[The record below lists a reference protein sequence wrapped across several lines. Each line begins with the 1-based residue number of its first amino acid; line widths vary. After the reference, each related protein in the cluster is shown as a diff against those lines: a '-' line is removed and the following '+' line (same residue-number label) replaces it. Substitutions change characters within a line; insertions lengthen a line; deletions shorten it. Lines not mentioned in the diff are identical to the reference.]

1 MAFLEAL
8 ESRVL
13 LSATPAQIAAALK
26 QARAD
31 EGKINADIAAI
42 NSLFNKAAGTIKGD
56 LTELG
61 VVKTDASLE
70 SAALSAA
77 KSYVNSMK
85 SDIKFYAPEFNKEA
99 AKLVSDEKKAAKQN
113 PLSSSLKDMLRADFA
128 VFSAISFEG
137 INPFTFQSQA
147 PTVDSALDA
156 IVAANPTGT
165 KLAADEATIKSNLAT
180 KVTKV
185 QNDAETFFDVDNG
198 NFQGLFPYPN

>member
-1 MAFLEAL
+1 MTFLETL

-26 QARAD
+26 GAKAD
-31 EGKINADIAAI
+31 DGKINGDIAAI
-42 NSLFNKAAGTIKGD
+42 NSLLNKAAGTIKGD
-56 LTELG
+56 LTKLG

-70 SAALSAA
+70 NAELSAA

-85 SDIKFYAPEFNKEA
+85 SDIKFYAPEFNKDA

-113 PLSSSLKDMLRADFA
+113 PPSASLRNILQVDFA
-128 VFSAISFEG
+128 GLGAISFEG

-147 PTVDSALDA
+147 PMVDSALDA

-165 KLAADEATIKSNLAT
+165 KLAADESAIKSSLAT

-185 QNDAETFFDVDNG
+185 QNDAEMFFDTDDG
-198 NFQGLFPYPN
+198 NIQGLFPYP